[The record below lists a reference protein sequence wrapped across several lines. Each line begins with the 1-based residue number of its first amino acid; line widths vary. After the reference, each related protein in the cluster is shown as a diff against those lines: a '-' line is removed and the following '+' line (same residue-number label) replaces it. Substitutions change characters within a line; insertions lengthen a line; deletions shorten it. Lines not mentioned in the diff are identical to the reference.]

1 MTNIPRNYHK
11 YSLTTYLLLANGITW
26 LCWIPGI
33 VIGSQQGYI
42 MPNFD
47 TNAALLKS
55 GFVNA
60 QHLWLGIT
68 FQFGVYGPLIG
79 GLVAT
84 WMDGG
89 RAGLADLW
97 SRMTRWNV
105 GGRWYLTALA
115 ITFLISG
122 IPVGI
127 FALTGGFTSSAMAL
141 SYILFAILLQLVSS
155 GLGEE
160 PGWRGFLLPRLQ
172 SRFEGEKYIWV
183 LGLIWAV
190 WHYPVTILYTLPMI
204 QNVTMPQMVITIFLA
219 LVGQT
224 MSLIGMAFIYAWL
237 YNQNQSIFLMIVFH
251 AFSNI
256 FNYWLPSFLVNP
268 QAVGLLPA
276 LMPWVI
282 VIFLNKILGKDRFS
296 GKEKQLQQR
305 IKKA

>member
-1 MTNIPRNYHK
+1 MTNLPRKYHK
-11 YSLTTYLLLANGITW
+11 YSLATYLLLANGITW

-33 VIGSQQGYI
+33 VIGAQQGYI

-55 GFVNA
+55 GFANA
-60 QHLWLGIT
+60 QHLWLGIA

-79 GLVAT
+79 ALVAT
-84 WMDGG
+84 WMDAG
-89 RAGLADLW
+89 REGLADLW
-97 SRMTRWNV
+97 RRMTRWNV

-127 FALTGGFTSSAMAL
+127 FALTGGFTSSAIAL
-141 SYILFAILLQLVSS
+141 SYILFAFLLQLVSS

-160 PGWRGFLLPRLQ
+160 PGWRGFLMPRLQ
-172 SRFEGEKYIWV
+172 SRFEGEKYIWL

-190 WHYPVTILYTLPMI
+190 WHYPVTILYTLPML
-204 QNVTMPQMVITIFLA
+204 QNVTMPQMVITIVLA
-219 LVGQT
+219 LAGQT

-237 YNQNQSIFLMIVFH
+237 YNRTQSIFLMIVFH

-256 FNYWLPSFLVNP
+256 FNYWLPSFLDNP
-268 QAVGLLPA
+268 GAVGLLPA

-282 VIFLNKILGKDRFS
+282 VIFLNKILGKDRFL
-296 GKEKQLQQR
+296 GTEKTNPTTN
-305 IKKA
+305 

>member
-105 GGRWYLTALA
+105 VGRWYLTALA

-127 FALTGGFTSSAMAL
+127 FALTGGFTPSAIAL

-237 YNQNQSIFLMIVFH
+237 YNQTQSIFLMIVFH